1 MANHKKW
8 NWEQADWPHFKY
20 SAEKIEPL
28 ERTFLHQA
36 GILTGVI
43 RHINAEN
50 KESLTVQ
57 IISDEALK
65 TSEIEGEI
73 LNRESV
79 QSSIRRHF
87 GLASDNRKV
96 APAEQGIAE
105 MMSDLYHHFQ
115 DPLSD
120 QLLFDWHAMLMKGRR
135 DIKDAGRYRTTGE
148 PMQVVSGPIHSP
160 KVHFEAPP
168 SDRLAGEMKQFI
180 TWFNQTGPAG
190 KTPLSPLLR
199 AGIAHLYF
207 ESIHPFEDGNGRI
220 GRALCE
226 KALSQSL
233 NQPTLISLSRVING
247 KKKNYYDWL
256 EKSNQHNEI
265 TGWLVYFA
273 GIILQGQELTQ
284 KMLDLLMAKTKFFDR
299 FKKDLNPRQEKAVT
313 RMFREEPE
321 GFKGGLSA
329 NNYIR
334 ITGTSPATATR
345 DLQHLVEIGAFA
357 RTGQLKGTRYFLNL
371 ADIK

>member
-1 MANHKKW
+1 MANRKHW
-8 NWEQADWPHFKY
+8 NWEQEDWPHFKY
-20 SAEKIEPL
+20 GADKIEPL
-28 ERTFLHQA
+28 EHKFLHAA

-43 RHINAEN
+43 RHINEEDKN
-50 KESLTVQ
+50 ILTVQ

-96 APAEQGIAE
+96 ALPEQGIAE

-115 DPLSD
+115 APLSD
-120 QLLFDWHAMLMKGRR
+120 QILFNWHAMLMKGRR
-135 DIKDAGRYRTTGE
+135 DLKDAGRYRTTDE
-148 PMQVVSGPIHSP
+148 PMQVVSGPIHDP

-168 SDRLAGEMKQFI
+168 ANRLAREMNQFI
-180 TWFNQTGPAG
+180 AWFNRTGPSG

-226 KALSQSL
+226 KSLSQSL

-299 FKKDLNPRQEKAVT
+299 FKKDLNLRQEKAVL

-345 DLQHLVEIGAFA
+345 DLQHLVDIGACI

-371 ADIK
+371 TDVK